1 LAYDLLEV
9 SGGDEE
15 RTLLSNADDRD
26 DLRTDAIFSREVG
39 FCLRAMGFSL
49 PGFEPMR
56 RMRRDIDCS
65 TRLIDSARVTI
76 DFSRRF
82 AESDP
87 LWSTEQLN
95 RAAHS
100 LMEAA
105 DLIHRATYAMQE
117 ASAAI
122 ASASKA
128 DCLAPEQLAAYA
140 KRMLDAAGD
149 LNMVTIQLNVAVANA
164 VLLERSGHI
173 ADARPAITDPPLVV
187 RPYQDDAARLPLRRR
202 RSVLATIEDAIRR
215 VCRGRAPPTVSLCP
229 L

>member
-1 LAYDLLEV
+1 M
-9 SGGDEE
+9 
-15 RTLLSNADDRD
+15 LLSDADDRN
-26 DLRTDAIFSREVG
+26 DLGTDAMFSREAG
-39 FCLRAMGFSL
+39 LCLRAMGVSL

-65 TRLIDSARVTI
+65 ILLIDSARVAI
-76 DFSRRF
+76 DYSRSF
-82 AESDP
+82 AASDP
-87 LWSTEQLN
+87 LGSAEQLN

-105 DLIHRATYAMQE
+105 DLIHCATYAMLE

-122 ASASKA
+122 ASASKSG
-128 DCLAPEQLAAYA
+128 CLAPEQLAADA

-149 LNMVTIQLNVAVANA
+149 LNMVTLQLETAVANA

-173 ADARPAITDPPLVV
+173 ADARSAITVPPPVIRL
-187 RPYQDDAARLPLRRR
+187 YQDDSSRLSLRRR
-202 RSVLATIEDAIRR
+202 RSVLGTIEDAIRR
-215 VCRGRAPPTVSLCP
+215 VCRGRAPPMVSLCP

>member
-1 LAYDLLEV
+1 
-9 SGGDEE
+9 
-15 RTLLSNADDRD
+15 LSDADDRN
-26 DLRTDAIFSREVG
+26 DLGTDAIFSREAG
-39 FCLRAMGFSL
+39 LCLRAMGVSL
-49 PGFEPMR
+49 PGYEPLR
-56 RMRRDIDCS
+56 RMRRDIDRS
-65 TRLIDSARVTI
+65 IFLIDSARVAI
-76 DFSRRF
+76 DYARSFG
-82 AESDP
+82 ASDP
-87 LWSTEQLN
+87 LWSAEQLN

-100 LMEAA
+100 VMEAA

-122 ASASKA
+122 ASASGF
-128 DCLAPEQLAAYA
+128 DCLAPEQLAADA

-173 ADARPAITDPPLVV
+173 ADSRPAITATPSVI
-187 RPYQDDAARLPLRRR
+187 RPWQNDSPRLPLRRR

>member
-1 LAYDLLEV
+1 M
-9 SGGDEE
+9 
-15 RTLLSNADDRD
+15 TNADDRD
-26 DLRTDAIFSREVG
+26 DLGTDAIFSREVG

-65 TRLIDSARVTI
+65 TRLTDSARVAI
-76 DFSRRF
+76 EYARRF
-82 AESDP
+82 AESDA

-122 ASASKA
+122 ASASGC
-128 DCLAPEQLAAYA
+128 DCLAPEQLAADA

-173 ADARPAITDPPLVV
+173 ADARSAITVPPAGIRLF
-187 RPYQDDAARLPLRRR
+187 QDDSPSLPLRRR